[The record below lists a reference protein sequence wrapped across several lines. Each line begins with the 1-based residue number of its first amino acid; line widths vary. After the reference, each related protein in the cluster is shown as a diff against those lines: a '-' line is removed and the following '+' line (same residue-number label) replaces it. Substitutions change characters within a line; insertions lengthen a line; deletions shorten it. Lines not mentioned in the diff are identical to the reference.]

1 MNSLLVTLLDSSLVL
16 AGHGYDFRGS
26 PSGDATGDDDG
37 AGLSMEWIAIVLLL
51 AVVTIGI
58 FMWLNRREREPGD
71 TGGPAALS
79 LRSVAP
85 VAFIVAVIAAPLALW
100 TTASGGDDKPLM
112 VERFKNVT
120 TDAPE
125 LLISLGDEELNK
137 LTTTGGKTSVR
148 IECIGR
154 QGQPVLTGRQKWP
167 FIRERGY
174 EYPHAH
180 QAATPEQ
187 VQRADECRVRGTRV
201 RLEADVEGALTG

>member
-1 MNSLLVTLLDSSLVL
+1 MQSLLFTLSSLVL
-16 AGHGYDFRGS
+16 AGHGYEFRSS
-26 PSGDATGDDDG
+26 PSGEAAGDDDG
-37 AGLSMEWIAIVLLL
+37 AGLSMEWIAIVFLL
-51 AVVTIGI
+51 AVVTVVVL
-58 FMWLNRREREPGD
+58 MWLNRGEREPGEEHR
-71 TGGPAALS
+71 LS
-79 LRSVAP
+79 AMKLRSVAP
-85 VAFIVAVIAAPLALW
+85 VAIIVAIIVAPLALW
-100 TTASGGDDKPLM
+100 TTASGGDDKALM

-120 TDAPE
+120 NDAPE

-201 RLEADVEGALTG
+201 TLEADVEGALTG